1 LRVRRLLNVNIATLA
16 VLATVM
22 LGMGRQSVA
31 LPLGMLL
38 AVCASVWLTDV
49 TGRFRLSAAAVNVGV
64 ILAAAVLIGRMMRS
78 RWTLDFPAV
87 AEVFFWVQIL
97 LLFEEKTRRTWW
109 DLIALSL
116 VQVLLAAMM
125 NQGPLFGLV
134 LVVFLFFGLSAL
146 TLLLLDREQT
156 SRHRAGR
163 TPGSAEVS
171 PRPGDVDR
179 FRWGRLGKIALATLA
194 VGPLSLFLRYREPAP
209 EVAGESDAATPSSS
223 AGRWPLWGR
232 TPVFADSP
240 APRRDQPELGGE
252 FWGRIGG
259 MALTSLLV
267 SLVVFCA
274 VPRFGRFDF
283 MFPRFGRVKWR
294 ESSLRRSV
302 GFSDRVTLGELG
314 MIIENPEQVLQVRF
328 VDPGTGQRYPV
339 QGDVFLRGAVL
350 TRYQAGHWEH
360 ELAKPRFR
368 LLKPDERPPDGSLVR
383 QEITIEPM
391 DREELF
397 CIWPFVMTQEDE
409 RLQFDAPRERLRRP
423 AEMREQRFSFELGTT
438 AFVEGMQ
445 ESLTPCQNPVDAQP
459 LLQWPSGSLPGLAA
473 LADQWI
479 VESGIP
485 ADDPLNRARFLERQ
499 LRESDRFVYSLEGTA
514 RDGMLD
520 PIEDF
525 IVNNPRGHCEYFATA
540 LTLILRSQGI
550 PARLVVGYKC
560 DEYGYLSQAYLV
572 RQSHAHTWVE
582 AYVAPQDLSPEL
594 RQRSRSADW
603 SNGGWLRLDPTP
615 VGSGAGAT
623 VGSVAREMGSWFQ
636 WLGSVWKRDVLGM
649 SQARQRELIYRPL
662 ATGAILTIRNV
673 VDPQWWR
680 TVLRTAGREVVAL
693 PWRLWERGSLGRRVV
708 LLVAVLASGL
718 VLAYYGS
725 RFLPRKL
732 RRHLPGLGDARAGNT
747 RPRVAFYRRLEA
759 VLARHGLNRSVSQ
772 TQREFAREAG
782 ARIVASTGQS
792 GLIHLPARVAE
803 AFYQVR
809 FGGQALA
816 PREAAA
822 VDEAL
827 TRLEQASDGRQDGR
841 QDGSLRDR
849 EGPPES

>member
-1 LRVRRLLNVNIATLA
+1 MQVRRLLNVNIATLA
-16 VLATVM
+16 VLGAM
-22 LGMGRQSVA
+22 LLGMGRQSVA
-31 LPLGMLL
+31 LPLGMVL
-38 AVCASVWLTDV
+38 AACASVWLTDV
-49 TGRFRLSAAAVNVGV
+49 TGRFRLSATAVNAGV

-78 RWTLDFPAV
+78 RWTLDFLAV
-87 AEVFFWVQIL
+87 ADVFVWVQIV

-116 VQVLLAAMM
+116 VQVLFAALI
-125 NQGPLFGLV
+125 NQGPLFGLMLMV
-134 LVVFLFFGLSAL
+134 YLFFGLSAL

-163 TPGSAEVS
+163 ALGSAKLS
-171 PRPGDVDR
+171 PRPGDLDR
-179 FRWGRLGKIALATLA
+179 FRWGRLGKIALSTLA
-194 VGPLSLFLRYREPAP
+194 VGPLSLFLRYREPAL

-223 AGRWPLWGR
+223 AGRWPLRGR
-232 TPVFADSP
+232 SPVFADSL
-240 APRRDQPELGGE
+240 APRRDQPELGRE
-252 FWGRIGG
+252 FWGRVGG
-259 MALTSLLV
+259 MTLTSLLV

-283 MFPRFGRVKWR
+283 MFPRFGHIHWGK
-294 ESSLRRSV
+294 SSLRRSV
-302 GFSDRVTLGELG
+302 GFSDQVTLGELG

-350 TRYQAGHWEH
+350 TRYQAGQWEH
-360 ELAKPRFR
+360 ERASPRFR
-368 LLKPDERPPDGSLVR
+368 LLKPDERPPDGPIVR

-397 CIWPFVMTQEDE
+397 CVWPFVVTQEDE
-409 RLQFDAPRERLRRP
+409 RLQFDARRERLRRP
-423 AEMREQRFSFELGTT
+423 GEMREQRFSFELGTT

-445 ESLTPCQNPVDAQP
+445 ESLTPCQSPIDAQP
-459 LLQWPSGSLPGLAA
+459 LLQGPSGSLPGLAA

-479 VESGIP
+479 TESGIP
-485 ADDPLNRARFLERQ
+485 ADEPLNRARVLERQ
-499 LRESDRFVYSLEGTA
+499 FRESNRFVYSLEGPA
-514 RDGMLD
+514 RDGALD

-525 IVNNPRGHCEYFATA
+525 IVNNPQGHCEYFATA
-540 LTLILRSQGI
+540 LTLMLRSQGI

-594 RQRSRSADW
+594 RQHGRSADW

-615 VGSGAGAT
+615 VGSGGVAM
-623 VGSVAREMGSWFQ
+623 VGRVVREMESWFQ
-636 WLGSVWKRDVLGM
+636 WLGSVWRRDVLGM
-649 SQARQRELIYRPL
+649 SQTRQRELIYGPL
-662 ATGAILTIRNV
+662 ATGAMQTIRSA

-693 PWRLWERGSLGRRVV
+693 PRRLWERASLGRRVG

-725 RFLPRKL
+725 RFLLRKL

-759 VLARHGLNRSVSQ
+759 VLARHGLNRSLAQ

-792 GLIHLPARVAE
+792 QLIHLPAQVAE

-809 FGGQALA
+809 FGGQALD

-827 TRLEQASDGRQDGR
+827 TRLEQASDGRQDG
-841 QDGSLRDR
+841 SLRDR
-849 EGPPES
+849 EWTLES

>member
-1 LRVRRLLNVNIATLA
+1 LQVRRLLNVNIATLA
-16 VLATVM
+16 VLGTVL
-22 LGMGRQSVA
+22 LGMGRQNVA
-31 LPLGMLL
+31 LPLGMVL
-38 AVCASVWLTDV
+38 AACASVWLTDV
-49 TGRFRLSAAAVNVGV
+49 TGRFRLSATAINVGV

-78 RWTLDFPAV
+78 RWTLDFLAV
-87 AEVFFWVQIL
+87 ADVFFWVQIL

-116 VQVLLAAMM
+116 VQVFLAAMM

-163 TPGSAEVS
+163 TPGSAELS

-194 VGPLSLFLRYREPAP
+194 VGPLSLFLRYREPVP

-223 AGRWPLWGR
+223 VGRWPLRGR
-232 TPVFADSP
+232 TPVFADSS

-259 MALTSLLV
+259 MTLTSLLV

-274 VPRFGRFDF
+274 VPRVGRFEF
-283 MFPRFGRVKWR
+283 MFPRFGHIDWGK
-294 ESSLRRSV
+294 SSLRRSV

-314 MIIENPEQVLQVRF
+314 TIIENPERVLQVRF

-350 TRYQAGHWEH
+350 ARYGAGQWEH
-360 ELAKPRFR
+360 ERARPRFR
-368 LLKPDERPPDGSLVR
+368 LLTPDERPLDGPLVR

-397 CIWPFVMTQEDE
+397 CVWPFVVTQEDE
-409 RLQFDAPRERLRRP
+409 RLQFDARRERLRRP
-423 AEMREQRFSFELGTT
+423 REMREQRFSFELGTT
-438 AFVEGMQ
+438 AFVEGVQ
-445 ESLTPCQNPVDAQP
+445 ESLTPCQRPVDAQP

-473 LADQWI
+473 LAAQWI
-479 VESGIP
+479 AESGIP
-485 ADDPLNRARFLERQ
+485 ADEPLNRARFLERQ
-499 LRESDRFVYSLEGTA
+499 LRESNRFVYSLEGPA
-514 RDGMLD
+514 RDDTLD

-525 IVNNPRGHCEYFATA
+525 IVNNPQGHCEYFATA
-540 LTLILRSQGI
+540 LILMLRSQGI
-550 PARLVVGYKC
+550 PAWLVVGYKC

-582 AYVAPQDLSPEL
+582 AYVAPHDLSPEL

-615 VGSGAGAT
+615 AGSGGVAM
-623 VGSVAREMGSWFQ
+623 VGRVVREMESWFQ
-636 WLGSVWKRDVLGM
+636 WLDSVWKRDVLEM
-649 SQARQRELIYRPL
+649 SQSRQRELIYGPL
-662 ATGAILTIRNV
+662 ATGATKTIRNAV
-673 VDPQWWR
+673 APQWWR

-693 PWRLWERGSLGRRVV
+693 PRRLWERGPLGWRAV

-718 VLAYYGS
+718 LLAYRGA
-725 RFLPRKL
+725 RFLL
-732 RRHLPGLGDARAGNT
+732 RRLGRHLFGLGGPRADNRQPT
-747 RPRVAFYRRLEA
+747 IAFYRRLEA
-759 VLARHGLNRSVSQ
+759 VLARHGLNRCVSQ

-782 ARIVASTGQS
+782 ARIVTSTGQS
-792 GLIHLPARVAE
+792 QLIHLPAQVAE

-809 FGGQALA
+809 FGGQALD
-816 PREAAA
+816 PREVAA

-827 TRLEQASDGRQDGR
+827 TRLEQASDGRQDG
-841 QDGSLRDR
+841 SLRDR
-849 EGPPES
+849 EWTLES